1 VWRADGKSVK
11 CYSYSVLHIILGR
24 LYLVFRVSLENFKYS
39 WRDFT
44 FKIFLHD
51 LMSERWRIKKAGPS
65 LAIEDMIERM
75 LGSEFVVEEFDP
87 VRPLA
92 QQVDGAHVLL
102 VRSVPVTREVIDA
115 APRLRL
121 IQRPGVHLEA
131 VDLQHASA
139 RGIPVCTVPA
149 TLTHGGEDV
158 AEHMMFLAL
167 ALAKQYREALASL
180 AARRIGVPS
189 THVLRGKVLGLVGLG
204 RTGGAVVGM
213 ARGFGMRVWAV
224 KRSVNEG
231 MREAMGLEWLKT
243 PDDLP
248 ELLRQSDFVSLHVP
262 LNQQTTGLIGPAEI
276 ALMKPSAFLI
286 NVARGRVVDRAAL
299 LAALREQRL
308 AGAGLDVFWDE
319 PIDPADPLL
328 ALPNVIATPHV
339 ANMTVE
345 TIETIARVS
354 AENIRRVQAGLSP
367 MHQIVKSPD
376 VSR

>member
-1 VWRADGKSVK
+1 MSGKWRV
-11 CYSYSVLHIILGR
+11 
-24 LYLVFRVSLENFKYS
+24 
-39 WRDFT
+39 
-44 FKIFLHD
+44 
-51 LMSERWRIKKAGPS
+51 KKAGPS

-75 LGSEFVVEEFDP
+75 LGSEFVVEAFDP
-87 VRPLA
+87 ARPLT

-131 VDLQHASA
+131 VDLEHASA
-139 RGIPVCTVPA
+139 KGIPVCNVPA
-149 TLTHGGEDV
+149 ALTHGGEDV
-158 AEHMMFLAL
+158 AEHVMFLAL
-167 ALAKQYREALASL
+167 ALAKRYREAVVSL
-180 AARRIGVPS
+180 GARRIGSPS
-189 THVLRGKVLGLVGLG
+189 THVLRGKVFGLVGLG
-204 RTGGAVVGM
+204 RTGSAVVGM

-224 KRSVNEG
+224 KRTVSEE
-231 MREAMGLEWLKT
+231 MREGMGLEWLKT
-243 PDDLP
+243 HDHLP

-262 LNQQTTGLIGPAEI
+262 LNQETTGLIGAAEI

-319 PIDPADPLL
+319 PIDPNDPLL

-339 ANMTVE
+339 ANMTLE
-345 TIETIARVS
+345 TIETIARV
-354 AENIRRVQAGLSP
+354 AADNIRRVRAGLSP
-367 MHQIVKSPD
+367 MHQIVKSST
-376 VSR
+376 VSD